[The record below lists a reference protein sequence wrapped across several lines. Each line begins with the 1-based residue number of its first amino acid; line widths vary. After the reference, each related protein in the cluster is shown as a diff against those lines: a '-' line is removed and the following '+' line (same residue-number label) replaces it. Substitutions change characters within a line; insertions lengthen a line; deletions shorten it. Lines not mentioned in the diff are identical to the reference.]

1 MTSEPNVGGG
11 LASSPTSST
20 NGGEAMKRYLSVMR
34 IVTKAMDC
42 VAGTALVLIMLLTS
56 SDVVLRYLRHPILG
70 SFDMVS
76 IGAAFMIGFA
86 LPRTS
91 WDKMHISVDILV
103 FNLPRGRIVVDLI
116 TRVMAM
122 ALFLII
128 GFNLTKLGASFS
140 RTGDSTLTLGL
151 PFYPIAYALGICAFV
166 ECFVLLADVV
176 RVFYKGGQHE

>member
-1 MTSEPNVGGG
+1 
-11 LASSPTSST
+11 
-20 NGGEAMKRYLSVMR
+20 MKRYLSVMM
-34 IVTKAMDC
+34 IVNKAMDC

-56 SDVVLRYLRHPILG
+56 FDVVLRYLRHPILG
-70 SFDMVS
+70 SYDMVS

-91 WDKMHISVDILV
+91 WDKIHISVDILV
-103 FNLPRGRIVVDLI
+103 FKLPRQRIVVDLI

-128 GFNLTKLGASFS
+128 GYNLTKLGASFS

-166 ECFVLLADVV
+166 ECLVLLADVV
-176 RVFYKGGQHE
+176 RVFYKEGQHE